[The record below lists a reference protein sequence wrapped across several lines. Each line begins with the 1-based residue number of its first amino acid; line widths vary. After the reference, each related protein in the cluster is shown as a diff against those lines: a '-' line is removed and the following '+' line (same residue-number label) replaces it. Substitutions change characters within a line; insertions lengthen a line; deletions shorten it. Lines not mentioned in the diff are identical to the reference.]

1 MGGIKKMTESI
12 AENIIQEIR
21 GQEAMVPAPTDVKDL
36 FKPNKNNFVKYK
48 MEQLK
53 AYCIIKKKV
62 KNLLEEIQEIE
73 QYGLNRKSKGILL
86 YQEHSNYNK
95 NLSEYERKERVLE
108 YLKVEYQRVYPIY
121 EAYSTR
127 FVLYECSECFDVW
140 RLKQIEGM
148 TEKEIKATYSI
159 LGKKSTYTV
168 KKATDRLKEIIMLED
183 PQIFQYW
190 NL

>member
-12 AENIIQEIR
+12 AENISKEIR
-21 GQEAMVPAPTDVKDL
+21 RQEAIVPAPTDEKDL

-73 QYGLNRKSKGILL
+73 QYGLNKKSKGILL
-86 YQEHSNYNK
+86 YQEHSKYNK

-159 LGKKSTYTV
+159 LGKKSTYTM

>member
-12 AENIIQEIR
+12 AENISKEIR
-21 GQEAMVPAPTDVKDL
+21 RQEAIVPAPTDVKDL

-62 KNLLEEIQEIE
+62 KNLLEEIQAIE
-73 QYGLNRKSKGILL
+73 KYGLNEKSKGIML
-86 YQEHSNYNK
+86 YQEHNNYNE
-95 NLSEYERKERVLE
+95 NLSEYEKKERVLHYLREE
-108 YLKVEYQRVYPIY
+108 YKKLYPIY
-121 EAYSTR
+121 ETYSTG

>member
-1 MGGIKKMTESI
+1 MTESI

-73 QYGLNRKSKGILL
+73 QYGLNKKSKGILL
-86 YQEHSNYNK
+86 YQEHSKYNK
-95 NLSEYERKERVLE
+95 NLSEYERKE
-108 YLKVEYQRVYPIY
+108 K
-121 EAYSTR
+121 
-127 FVLYECSECFDVW
+127 VLYYLREEYKKLYPVYENYAMGFFLYENYDSFDIW
-140 RLKQIEGM
+140 RLKEVEGM
-148 TEKEIKATYSI
+148 TEKEIKSLYKI
-159 LGKKSTYTV
+159 LGEDLKYTSKQAESQLKKY
-168 KKATDRLKEIIMLED
+168 IQLED

>member
-12 AENIIQEIR
+12 AENISKEIR
-21 GQEAMVPAPTDVKDL
+21 RQEAIVPAPTDEKDL

-73 QYGLNRKSKGILL
+73 KYGLNRKSKGILL

-127 FVLYECSECFDVW
+127 FVIYECSECFDVW

>member
-1 MGGIKKMTESI
+1 MTEGI
-12 AENIIQEIR
+12 AENISKEIR
-21 GQEAMVPAPTDVKDL
+21 RQEAMVPAPTDVKDL

-73 QYGLNRKSKGILL
+73 KYGLNKKSSGIVL

-95 NLSEYERKERVLE
+95 NLSEYERKE
-108 YLKVEYQRVYPIY
+108 K
-121 EAYSTR
+121 
-127 FVLYECSECFDVW
+127 VLYYLREEYKKLYPVYKNYAMGFFLYENYDSFDIW
-140 RLKQIEGM
+140 RLKEVEGM
-148 TEKEIKATYSI
+148 TEKEIKSLYKI
-159 LGKKSTYTV
+159 LGEDLKYTSKQAESQLKKY
-168 KKATDRLKEIIMLED
+168 IQLED

>member
-21 GQEAMVPAPTDVKDL
+21 GQEAMAPAPTDVKDL

-73 QYGLNRKSKGILL
+73 KYGLNQKSKGILL

-95 NLSEYERKERVLE
+95 NLSEYERKE
-108 YLKVEYQRVYPIY
+108 K
-121 EAYSTR
+121 
-127 FVLYECSECFDVW
+127 VLYYLREEYKKLYPVYENYAMGFFLYENYDSFDVW
-140 RLKQIEGM
+140 RLKEVEGM
-148 TEKEIKATYSI
+148 TEKEIKSLYKI
-159 LGKKSTYTV
+159 LGKDLKYTSKQAESQL
-168 KKATDRLKEIIMLED
+168 KKYIQLED

>member
-1 MGGIKKMTESI
+1 MTESI
-12 AENIIQEIR
+12 AENIIQEIQE
-21 GQEAMVPAPTDVKDL
+21 QEAVVPAPTDEKDL

-62 KNLLEEIQEIE
+62 QTILEEIQEIE
-73 QYGLNRKSKGILL
+73 KYGLNRKSKGILL

-159 LGKKSTYTV
+159 LSKKSTYTV